1 MEQETQM
8 KTGILTLALAVVV
21 AVPAAAQGPA
31 TGAAQT
37 TANAVKVNNK
47 VSASLASSVKVS
59 ADSALKIARAAA
71 DNGEVSS
78 AQLEMKGKTLVYEV
92 KLLNKS
98 KRATEVHVDAMSGAV
113 IKNTQYGGLKATA
126 VHNKENKKLLNA
138 KRDSAKTNP

>member
-1 MEQETQM
+1 M
-8 KTGILTLALAVVV
+8 KTGLLTLALAVIV
-21 AVPAAAQGPA
+21 AVPAAAQTPA

-37 TANAVKVNNK
+37 TASAVKVNNK

-59 ADSALKIARAAA
+59 ADSALQIARAAS
-71 DNGEVSS
+71 DWGEVSS
-78 AQLEMKGKTLVYEV
+78 AQLEMKDNKTLVYEI

-138 KRDSAKTNP
+138 KRDSAKTAP

>member
-1 MEQETQM
+1 M
-8 KTGILTLALAVVV
+8 KTGILTLALAAAV
-21 AVPAAAQGPA
+21 AVPAAAQMPA

-47 VSASLASSVKVS
+47 VSASLAGSVKVS

-71 DNGEVSS
+71 DWGEVSS
-78 AQLEMKGKTLVYEV
+78 ANLEMKDKQLVYEV

-98 KRATEVHVDAMSGAV
+98 KRATEVAVDAMTGAV
-113 IKNTQYGGLKATA
+113 VKNTQYGGLKATM

-138 KRDSAKTNP
+138 KRDSAKTSP